1 MFGVPRLEELIVANR
16 EDEPE
21 AIIDAVFLEVDRFAD
36 AREHEDD
43 LTIVVMKQ
51 AA

>member
-1 MFGVPRLEELIVANR
+1 MAHRD
-16 EDEPE
+16 DEPE
-21 AIIDAVFLEVDRFAD
+21 AMIDAVLETINRFAG

>member
-1 MFGVPRLEELIVANR
+1 VVAHR
-16 EDEPE
+16 DDTPE
-21 AIIDAVFLEVDRFAD
+21 AMIDAVFEAVNRFAG

-43 LTIVVMKQ
+43 LTVVVMKQ